1 MEEAKK
7 QAVTRL
13 PVFTAGAA
21 FLFFWAALVA
31 FWNGPINYREQV
43 KQLGWTVTNATVSYV
58 YEYYD
63 AFHFKGS
70 GSGATVYDTHYE
82 YVVDSQT
89 YTGVIEGEITH
100 KNLGD
105 TFLIKFNP
113 EAPEEH
119 TLTLE
124 PSKTY
129 IESGLIWGAL
139 CLTMVII
146 TVVIIK
152 KGQSFSKNSYG
163 RNI

>member
-1 MEEAKK
+1 MEITNMEEAKK

-43 KQLGWTVTNATVSYV
+43 KQLDWTVTNATVSYV

-89 YTGVIEGEITH
+89 YTGVIEGVITH

-124 PSKTY
+124 PSKLY
-129 IESGLIWGAL
+129 IESGLIWSAL
-139 CLTMVII
+139 CLAMVII
-146 TVVIIK
+146 TVVMIK
-152 KGQSFSKNSYG
+152 KGQSLL
-163 RNI
+163 